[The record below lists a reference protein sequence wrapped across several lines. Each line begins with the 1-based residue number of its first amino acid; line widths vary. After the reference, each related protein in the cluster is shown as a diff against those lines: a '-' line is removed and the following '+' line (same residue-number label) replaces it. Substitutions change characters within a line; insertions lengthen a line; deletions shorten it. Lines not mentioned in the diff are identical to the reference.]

1 MCIETN
7 WALNK
12 MESIHTIINISYNII
27 TFIYFIFFCYCAYL
41 KIAKKDIIKPLE
53 VINHRKKM
61 VLVVGLI
68 FCFVLA
74 FAEAWARNGGKF

>member
-1 MCIETN
+1 
-7 WALNK
+7 
-12 MESIHTIINISYNII
+12 MEFLHNIINISYNII
-27 TFIYFIFFCYCAYL
+27 TFVYFVFFCYCVYL
-41 KIAKKDIIKPLE
+41 KITKKDIVKPLIK
-53 VINHRKKM
+53 INHRKKM

>member
-7 WALNK
+7 RELNK

-41 KIAKKDIIKPLE
+41 KITKKDIIKPLIK
-53 VINHRKKM
+53 INHRKKNGFGGWFDF
-61 VLVVGLI
+61 LL
-68 FCFVLA
+68 CFGV
-74 FAEAWARNGGKF
+74 R

>member
-1 MCIETN
+1 
-7 WALNK
+7 

-68 FCFVLA
+68 FASFWRSLRLGQEMVVSFSYA
-74 FAEAWARNGGKF
+74 